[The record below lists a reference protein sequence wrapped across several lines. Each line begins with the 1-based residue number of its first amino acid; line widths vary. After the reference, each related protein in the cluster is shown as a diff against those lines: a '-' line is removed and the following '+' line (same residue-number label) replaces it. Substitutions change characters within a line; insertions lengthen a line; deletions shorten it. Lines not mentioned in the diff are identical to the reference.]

1 MAEVSRCWRWVMS
14 ALYDLTI
21 FAESESDSNGMRECL
36 LAGSVIKP
44 LIMLAMRYCVSRA
57 MMALSLVSPLMIVV
71 LAWATGSTRLCAFLY
86 ASISASLPIRFL

>member
-1 MAEVSRCWRWVMS
+1 MMS

-36 LAGSVIKP
+36 LAGSVMKP

-57 MMALSLVSPLMIVV
+57 MMALSLVSPLMMLDLTCVY
-71 LAWATGSTRLCAFLY
+71 GSTRLCAFLY